1 MHQKEDIDFIKEM
14 LYNQLE
20 GLLGSAS
27 HMVTE
32 LLYVG
37 EKFTDAV
44 DQATFESNRRTTLRI
59 KDRESRL
66 IHKIRNTLKLI
77 EEGNFGICENCGE
90 EIDIARLKARPV
102 TTHCIQCKIKME
114 AEEKIHQLPY

>member
-1 MHQKEDIDFIKEM
+1 MIQKEELDYFKEM
-14 LYNQLE
+14 LTNQLE

-37 EKFTDAV
+37 EKFTDAL
-44 DQATFESNRRTTLRI
+44 DQATYESNRRTTLRI

-66 IHKIRNTLKLI
+66 IRKIINALKLI
-77 EEGNFGICENCGE
+77 EEGNFGICEICGE

-102 TTHCIQCKIKME
+102 TTHCIQCKRKME
-114 AEEKIHQLPY
+114 ADEKIHQEV